1 MLGHSTVSS
10 QLHGHISVHVKIK
23 AAISS
28 VRKVCA
34 SAPLSQTDFPLGSKG
49 NAPATKLCIKGK
61 LSAMKLNI

>member
-10 QLHGHISVHVKIK
+10 QLHGHIFDHVKIK

-34 SAPLSQTDFPLGSKG
+34 SASLSETDFPLGSEG
-49 NAPATKLCIKGK
+49 NAQDTKLCIKGK
-61 LSAMKLNI
+61 LLAMKLNI